1 MGKKIPRRD
10 FLKKSMSLGLGSV
23 LGGPA
28 VVRLL
33 RGSGWNSSGESVVS
47 VVQGTDYMK
56 STLKAVHQLGGMSH
70 FIPPNAKVALLPNAQ
85 SNHPGTYT
93 KPEIVRAVIRM
104 CKEAGASEVGCLS
117 WLKMKNWEKCGLK
130 KAVEEEG
137 AELVLVGKEEKYFKA
152 VPVPQGKSLQEARVM
167 KKLYDYDLFIDMPIT
182 KHHAGNKFTGTLKNL
197 MGLNSPTCNRT
208 FHKENWTT
216 DPEAL
221 AHLDQCIADLNTVI
235 KPRLC
240 VVDAT
245 EFITTNGPF
254 GPGKLLEP
262 QRVVAGTDRV
272 AVDSYCTTLMGMKPP
287 EIIMIQRA
295 HVHGLGKMDLSKVKV
310 TETKV

>member
-1 MGKKIPRRD
+1 MGV
-10 FLKKSMSLGLGSV
+10 GLGSV
-23 LGGPA
+23 IGGPA
-28 VVRLL
+28 LVGLL
-33 RGSGWNSSGESVVS
+33 RGSVGTSGEQSVVS
-47 VVQGTDYMK
+47 VVRGSDYMK
-56 STLKAVHQLGGMSH
+56 STLKAVQQLGGMSH
-70 FIPPNAKVALLPNAQ
+70 FVSRDAKVALLPNAQ

-104 CKEAGASEVGCLS
+104 CKEAGAHQVGCLS
-117 WLKMKNWEKCGLK
+117 WLEMKNWEKCGLK
-130 KAVEEEG
+130 EVVEEEG
-137 AELVLVGKEEKYFKA
+137 IELVLVGKEDKNFKP
-152 VPVPQGKSLQEARVM
+152 VPVPQGKSLQKAQVM
-167 KKLYDYDLFIDMPIT
+167 KKLYEYDLFIDMPII
-182 KHHAGNKFTGTLKNL
+182 KNHAGNKFTGTMKNL

-240 VVDAT
+240 VADAT

-254 GPGKLLEP
+254 GPGKLSKP

-272 AVDSYCTTLMGMKPP
+272 AVDSFCTTLMGMKPQ

-295 HVHGLGKMDLSKVKV
+295 QAHGLGQMDLSKVTVREAKV
-310 TETKV
+310 